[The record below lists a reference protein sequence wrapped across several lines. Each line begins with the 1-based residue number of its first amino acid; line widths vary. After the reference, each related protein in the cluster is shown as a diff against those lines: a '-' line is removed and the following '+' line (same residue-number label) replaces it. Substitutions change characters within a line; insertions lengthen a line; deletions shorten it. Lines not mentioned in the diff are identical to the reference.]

1 MKRILYIAT
10 LWLLLPLL
18 AEAQVTKQVEVT
30 KDYTPSV
37 GTAQKL
43 SLVPDMTD
51 TVMMRPDIDYTITP
65 RSFET
70 TLMTEHFKPATITY
84 WDYTRKHP
92 LYVKAAAGVP
102 LQSLADVYLSTYNKD
117 RGYAMVYLNHLGDY
131 RNRYNLLG
139 EKVKKTTEMSNRA
152 GGRAGLFVGP
162 RMLEVDVLG
171 DMQHRHRYPST
182 GELIDFGRA
191 EAKLRFGDDFKDL
204 SRWNFNIEAGGAIFL
219 DDRVATKLNETNL
232 HGEFKLGKMLGNNLL
247 QLQVRYDGAF
257 GQKGLEWYKNHIAM
271 AGVRYGLHTQR
282 FEFLVGADYYYDK
295 IVNSN
300 KSPHHI
306 FPYLRMGWKNSSDG
320 FVPYVEVDGGVK
332 RNDYA
337 TLIYENPFIAT
348 DADAEWLKQ
357 QILDMGN
364 RTEYNARVGF
374 GGVLGR
380 GVFAY
385 NLSAELS
392 FADNNAY
399 WYSDGASYYFD
410 NSYQHRLT
418 VEAMMRLRLAS
429 WFEAEINAK
438 GRVWESEGKMYSHDP
453 KLNASLALRYI
464 GRRLTVGVK
473 PAYVSSSRWMVKDVD
488 KYSYITTKGYFDLG
502 LQAEYRITERWV
514 AFAEGRNLTGSNIH
528 EWLNYYRSSVEGM
541 LGVKFT
547 F

>member
-1 MKRILYIAT
+1 
-10 LWLLLPLL
+10 
-18 AEAQVTKQVEVT
+18 
-30 KDYTPSV
+30 
-37 GTAQKL
+37 
-43 SLVPDMTD
+43 
-51 TVMMRPDIDYTITP
+51 
-65 RSFET
+65 
-70 TLMTEHFKPATITY
+70 
-84 WDYTRKHP
+84 
-92 LYVKAAAGVP
+92 
-102 LQSLADVYLSTYNKD
+102 
-117 RGYAMVYLNHLGDY
+117 
-131 RNRYNLLG
+131 
-139 EKVKKTTEMSNRA
+139 
-152 GGRAGLFVGP
+152 
-162 RMLEVDVLG
+162 
-171 DMQHRHRYPST
+171 
-182 GELIDFGRA
+182 
-191 EAKLRFGDDFKDL
+191 
-204 SRWNFNIEAGGAIFL
+204 
-219 DDRVATKLNETNL
+219 
-232 HGEFKLGKMLGNNLL
+232 
-247 QLQVRYDGAF
+247 
-257 GQKGLEWYKNHIAM
+257 M

-357 QILDMGN
+357 QIIDMGN

-514 AFAEGRNLTGSNIH
+514 AFAEGLNLTGSNIH

-541 LGVKFT
+541 LRVKFT